1 MRRCVFALIAALA
14 AGSGVAQPGDP
25 MKSKECRQALDALQE
40 QENKATAEGGR
51 QQPGSLKQLEPFRRD
66 AARACLGGRGDPE
79 PLSSRFA
86 QPPNAVSPAPVR
98 TPAQPSPR
106 AIVPPPPVTQPAPPP
121 LVVTGCD
128 ATGCWASDGSRLPR
142 VGPDLLSPRG
152 LCTVHGAVLRCP

>member
-98 TPAQPSPR
+98 TLSPTM
-106 AIVPPPPVTQPAPPP
+106 PPPPPDRAIS
-121 LVVTGCD
+121 VVAW
-128 ATGCWASDGSRLPR
+128 ATSRKR
-142 VGPDLLSPRG
+142 LLISEE
-152 LCTVHGAVLRCP
+152 TLRSGVVF